1 MYINIWLRQAP
12 NRGLKMLSYSSSVI
26 PFFVSVFISL
36 CSTGALV
43 KLPENGTIPAV
54 IVFGDSIVDAGNNN
68 NLVTVAKSNYPPY
81 GRDFSGGIPTGRFSN
96 GKIPSDFVAELL
108 GIKKLLPAYLDP
120 TLQPSD
126 LLTGVTFASGASG
139 YDPLTS
145 KIPSVFSLSDQL
157 EMFKEYTGKLKAM
170 VGEERTNTIL
180 RKSLFL
186 VVQSS
191 NDITSTYFTVRKEQY
206 DFASYADILVTLA
219 SSFLKEL
226 YGLGARRIAVF
237 GAPPLGCLPSQ
248 RSLAGGIQRECAEK
262 LNEAAKLFNTQLS
275 SGLDS
280 LNTNFPLAKFVYV
293 DIYNPLLDIIQ
304 NPQKSG
310 LEVANKGCCGTGTIE
325 SVVLCNR
332 FNPFTCKDVTKYVF
346 WDSYHPTEKVYKIL
360 SRGVI
365 QKYLGS
371 FL

>member
-1 MYINIWLRQAP
+1 
-12 NRGLKMLSYSSSVI
+12 MLSSSSTI
-26 PFFVSVFISL
+26 PLFVSVFIIL
-36 CSTGALV
+36 CSTEALV
-43 KLPENGTIPAV
+43 KLPDNETVPAL
-54 IVFGDSIVDAGNNN
+54 IVFGDSIVDPGNNN
-68 NLVTVAKSNYPPY
+68 HLVTVAKGNFPPY
-81 GRDFSGGIPTGRFSN
+81 GRDFIGGIPTGRFSN
-96 GKIPSDFVAELL
+96 GKIPSDFIAEEL
-108 GIKKLLPAYLDP
+108 GIKEIVPAYLDP

-126 LLTGVTFASGASG
+126 LLTGVSFASGASG

-145 KIPSVFSLSDQL
+145 KIPSVLSLSDQL

-180 RKSLFL
+180 SKSLFL

-191 NDITSTYFTVRKEQY
+191 NDIASTYFTVRREQY
-206 DFASYADILVTLA
+206 DFASYADLLVTWA
-219 SSFLKEL
+219 SSFFKEL

-248 RSLAGGIQRECAEK
+248 KSLAGGIQRECVENY
-262 LNEAAKLFNTQLS
+262 NEAAKLFNTKLS

-310 LEVANKGCCGTGTIE
+310 FEVANKGCCGTGLIE
-325 SVVLCNR
+325 VALLCNR
-332 FNPFTCKDVTKYVF
+332 LNPFTCNDVTKYVF
-346 WDSYHPTEKVYKIL
+346 WDSYHPTERAYKIII
-360 SRGVI
+360 GGII
-365 QKYLGS
+365 QEYVGS
-371 FL
+371 FLCSNSAC

>member
-1 MYINIWLRQAP
+1 
-12 NRGLKMLSYSSSVI
+12 MLSYSSSVI
-26 PFFVSVFISL
+26 QFFVSVFISL
-36 CSTGALV
+36 CITEALV
-43 KLPENGTIPAV
+43 KLPENLTVPAV

-81 GRDFSGGIPTGRFSN
+81 GRDFSGGISTGRFSN
-96 GKIPSDFVAELL
+96 GKIPSDFIAELL

-120 TLQPSD
+120 SLQPSD
-126 LLTGVTFASGASG
+126 LLTGVSFASGASG

-180 RKSLFL
+180 SESLFL

-191 NDITSTYFTVRKEQY
+191 NDIASTYFAIRKKQY
-206 DFASYADILVTLA
+206 DFASYADILVTWA

-248 RSLAGGIQRECAEK
+248 RSLAGGIQRECAEN

-280 LNTNFPLAKFVYV
+280 LNTNFPLAKFVYI
-293 DIYNPLLDIIQ
+293 DIYDPLLDIIQ

-310 LEVANKGCCGTGTIE
+310 FEVASKGCCGTGTIE
-325 SVVLCNR
+325 SVLLCNR
-332 FNPFTCKDVTKYVF
+332 FNPFTCKDATNYVF
-346 WDSYHPTEKVYKIL
+346 WDSYHPTEKVYKVL
-360 SRGVI
+360 SVGVM
-365 QKYLGS
+365 QKYVGS